1 MVELK
6 WQELGLL
13 KNHGKELASDYFFFC
28 SLAEPARAS
37 WKIRGQTGFDSE
49 FVGMQY
55 EWKQR
60 CLLKEGVAR

>member
-1 MVELK
+1 MI
-6 WQELGLL
+6 
-13 KNHGKELASDYFFFC
+13 FFFC
-28 SLAEPARAS
+28 SPAEPALAS